1 MINSIIVWRVT
12 CRSWVEPKKI
22 LVKEIEQCLG
32 GQGQYFDR
40 ETTLTLLDGRK
51 INHLYYG
58 SGHLHQLNMDGQVIN
73 DMERDDLHREAY
85 RTQDKLTS
93 CFGYDATGRKAWQ
106 YASTL
111 LPTSCCR
118 CTTQASRRRFMW
130 NIATTRSTAVTS

>member
-32 GQGQYFDR
+32 GQGQYLDR
-40 ETTLTLLDGRK
+40 ETTLPLPDGRK

-73 DMERDDLHREAY
+73 GMERDDLHREVY
-85 RTQDKLTS
+85 RTQGKLTS
-93 CFGYDATGRKAWQ
+93 CFGYGATGRKAW
-106 YASTL
+106 
-111 LPTSCCR
+111 
-118 CTTQASRRRFMW
+118 
-130 NIATTRSTAVTS
+130 